1 MRRRIDI
8 SCFYCR
14 AETQGRRGG
23 KRFKEDCTWEW
34 NPTDLLIHAETL
46 SVPAP
51 LRETYSG
58 SPFTARTILSSMKA
72 YVCLR
77 AETQGRRGG
86 KRFKEDWIWE
96 WNLTDLKIYAK
107 THSVPAPLRDI
118 YSGSPFTAR
127 TIPSFIKALPKFSR

>member
-1 MRRRIDI
+1 M
-8 SCFYCR
+8 FLLR

-23 KRFKEDCTWEW
+23 KRFKEDWIWKW
-34 NPTDLLIHAETL
+34 NLTDLKIYAKTL

-58 SPFTARTILSSMKA
+58 SPLTARTMPSFIKA

-86 KRFKEDWIWE
+86 KRFKEDWIWK

-107 THSVPAPLRDI
+107 TLSVPAPLRET
-118 YSGSPFTAR
+118 YSGSPLTAR
-127 TIPSFIKALPKFSR
+127 TMPSFIKALPKLRR